1 MSIPFLEHFKTDMSL
16 FSTTICAIST
26 PPGVGG
32 IATAR
37 ISGTNAIEI
46 VNQIWRGKALTEC
59 ESHTAH
65 YGIIFDPSSGEELDT
80 AVATIFLAPKSFT
93 GENVVEL
100 SVHGSRWIQRE
111 LINLLIRQGAT
122 MADRGE
128 FTRRAVVNGKLDLA
142 EAEAVADMI
151 SSSSRAIQ
159 RIAMS
164 HMKGHYSAHLDGLRN
179 QLLELSALVEL
190 ELDFS
195 EEDVEF
201 ANRDQLLKLAEEIK
215 NRVDSL
221 AASFST
227 GRVIKE
233 GIPVAIV
240 GATNAGKSTLLNRIL
255 GEDKAIVSDIHG
267 TTRDTIEDTI
277 EISGVLFR
285 FIDTAG
291 LRTTTDTIEKIGID
305 RSLKSIEIASL
316 VIWVIDPSDERDTY
330 DTYTELMSCIA
341 DNVPLIAVLNK
352 ADKGYNR
359 PTLPD
364 RVSAVIQLSALH
376 DTDINPLLDK
386 IAELAVPNDIA
397 PELTITNARHYEA
410 LTRASESTSRAI
422 EGLRASLPGDLL
434 AQDLRETAFHLA
446 SITAPL
452 TTPDLLNH
460 IFQNFCIG
468 K

>member
-1 MSIPFLEHFKTDMSL
+1 MNSYTS
-16 FSTTICAIST
+16 TICAIST

-37 ISGTNAIEI
+37 ISGPEAIKI
-46 VNQIWRGKALTEC
+46 AQSIWRGKPLTEC
-59 ESHTAH
+59 KSHSAH
-65 YGIIFDPSSGEELDT
+65 YGTIYDPTSGEDLDT
-80 AVATIFLAPKSFT
+80 GVATLFFAPNSFT
-93 GENVVEL
+93 GETVVEL

-128 FTRRAVVNGKLDLA
+128 FTRRAVANGKLDLA

-164 HMKGHYSAHLDGLRN
+164 HMKGHYSAHLESLRTK
-179 QLLELSALVEL
+179 LLELSALVEL

-201 ANRDQLLKLAEEIK
+201 ANRSHLLTLANEIK
-215 NRVDSL
+215 EKVDSL
-221 AASFST
+221 ATSFST
-227 GRVIKE
+227 GQAIKN
-233 GIPVAIV
+233 GIPIAIV

-277 EISGVLFR
+277 ELSGTLFR

-291 LRTTTDTIEKIGID
+291 LRATTDAIEKIGIE
-305 RSLKSIEIASL
+305 RSLKSANIASL
-316 VIWVIDPSDERDTY
+316 IIWVIDTSDYKNINETWQ
-330 DTYTELMSCIA
+330 ELSANIGE
-341 DNVPLIAVLNK
+341 NVPLIAVLNK
-352 ADKGYNR
+352 TDKTQDC
-359 PTLPD
+359 PILPD
-364 RVSAVIQLSALH
+364 RISATIKLSALY
-376 DTDINPLLDK
+376 DSNINPLINK
-386 IAELAVPNDIA
+386 IVELVAPTDFT

-422 EGLRASLPGDLL
+422 NGLMSNLPGDLL
-434 AQDLRETAFHLA
+434 AQDLRETAFHLS
-446 SITAPL
+446 SITAPV

-460 IFQNFCIG
+460 IFANFCIG

>member
-1 MSIPFLEHFKTDMSL
+1 MNSFTS
-16 FSTTICAIST
+16 TICAIST

-37 ISGTNAIEI
+37 ISGPDAIVI
-46 VNQIWRGKALTEC
+46 VDRIWRGKPLAEC
-59 ESHTAH
+59 KSHTAH
-65 YGIIFDPSSGEELDT
+65 YGTIYDPASGEDLDT
-80 AVATIFLAPKSFT
+80 GVATIFKAPNSFT

-122 MADRGE
+122 MAERGE
-128 FTRRAVVNGKLDLA
+128 FTRRAVANGKLDLA

-151 SSSSRAIQ
+151 ASSSRAIQ
-159 RIAMS
+159 KIAIS
-164 HMKGHYSAHLDGLRN
+164 HMKGHYSAHLEELRTR
-179 QLLELSALVEL
+179 LLELSALVEL

-201 ANRDQLLKLAEEIK
+201 ANRSHLLNIANEIK
-215 NRVDSL
+215 EKVDSL

-227 GRVIKE
+227 GQAIKN
-233 GIPVAIV
+233 GIPIAIV

-277 EISGVLFR
+277 ELAGTLFR

-291 LRTTTDTIEKIGID
+291 LRTTTDTIEKIGIE
-305 RSLKSIEIASL
+305 RSLKSTNIASL
-316 VIWVIDPSDERDTY
+316 VIWVIDASDHQTINETW
-330 DTYTELMSCIA
+330 LQLSIHLN

-352 ADKGYNR
+352 ADKSVTS
-359 PTLPD
+359 PILPD
-364 RVSAVIQLSALH
+364 RVSSTIQLSALY
-376 DTDINPLLDK
+376 DTTITPLIDK
-386 IAELAVPNDIA
+386 IIELVAPSDFT

-410 LTRASESTSRAI
+410 LTRASESTARAI
-422 EGLRASLPGDLL
+422 EGLISNLPGDLL
-434 AQDLRETAFHLA
+434 AQDLRETAYHLS
-446 SITAPL
+446 SITAPV
-452 TTPDLLNH
+452 TTPDLLTH
-460 IFQNFCIG
+460 IFANFCIG

>member
-1 MSIPFLEHFKTDMSL
+1 MSSFTS
-16 FSTTICAIST
+16 TICAIST

-37 ISGTNAIEI
+37 ISGPDAVAITNS
-46 VNQIWRGKALTEC
+46 IWRGKSLAVC
-59 ESHTAH
+59 KSHTVH
-65 YGIIFDPSSGEELDT
+65 YGTIIDPVSGEELDT
-80 AVATIFLAPKSFT
+80 AVATIYLAPKSFT
-93 GENVVEL
+93 GEDVIEL

-122 MADRGE
+122 MADKGE
-128 FTRRAVVNGKLDLA
+128 FTRRAVANGKLDLA
-142 EAEAVADMI
+142 EAEAVAEMI

-164 HMKGHYSAHLDGLRN
+164 HMKGHYSANLETLRT

-201 ANRDQLLKLAEEIK
+201 ANRNHLLKLAEEIK
-215 NRVDSL
+215 CRVDSL

-227 GRVIKE
+227 GRAIKE

-277 EISGVLFR
+277 ELSGLLFR

-291 LRTTTDTIEKIGID
+291 LRTTTDAIEKIGID
-305 RSLKSIEIASL
+305 RSLKSAEKAVLI
-316 VIWVIDPSDERDTY
+316 IWVIDPSDNRGIDETWS
-330 DTYTELMSCIA
+330 ELMPNIA
-341 DNVPLIAVLNK
+341 DNVPMIAVLNK
-352 ADKGYNR
+352 ADKTIEH
-359 PTLPD
+359 PTLPE
-364 RVSAVIQLSALH
+364 RISATLQMSALR
-376 DTDINPLLDK
+376 DANIQSLLDK
-386 IAELAVPNDIA
+386 IVELAGPKDIA

-410 LTRASESTSRAI
+410 LVRASESTNRAI
-422 EGLRASLPGDLL
+422 EGLRTNLPGDLL

-446 SITAPL
+446 SITAPI

-460 IFQNFCIG
+460 IFANFCIG